1 MSQAPAT
8 QPGIFLRDH
17 EFVRTIIEPFRIKSV
32 EPLRHTTP
40 EQREQYLKE
49 AGYNLF
55 QLRAADI
62 LLDLLTDSGTSAMS
76 TEQWAAMMRGDES
89 YAGSAS
95 YYRLEAVTADLM
107 GFRHVIPAHQGRAA
121 ERILFTILCKPGDI
135 VPNNTHFDT
144 TRANIEFRG
153 AQAIDL
159 PIKDAEDTQ
168 SRIPFKGNMDIAA
181 LERLIETEG
190 AAHIPLVMSMLPL
203 KGMRDWV

>member
-1 MSQAPAT
+1 MECCVRQGHWPQRISANRVRHRPQCVIRLPIGRWART
-8 QPGIFLRDH
+8 RVLDYH

-40 EQREQYLKE
+40 EQREQYLKD

-55 QLRAADI
+55 QLRAANI

-121 ERILFTILCKPGDI
+121 ERLLFTILCKPGDI
-135 VPNNTHFDT
+135 VPNNTHFGT
-144 TRANIEFRG
+144 TLGNIELRG
-153 AQAIDL
+153 GQAIDL
-159 PIKDAEDTQ
+159 PTKEGEDTH
-168 SRIPFKGNMDIAA
+168 SGRPFKGD
-181 LERLIETEG
+181 R
-190 AAHIPLVMSMLPL
+190 S
-203 KGMRDWV
+203 